1 MFNRVKYS
9 SLNELIYDEIKSKI
23 LTNELKPNEKLDID
37 YLSTSLGVSR
47 TPVTNALKSLQ
58 KDGYV
63 VINPRS
69 GSYVRELT
77 KEELEYIFDFREVL
91 EAQVIRKAITKLDK
105 KKLKEFGEKFRLIL
119 SVSSVEGDEQVLD
132 VVEKFFEI
140 EIKFHEHLI
149 DACPSII
156 GAEIMNLV
164 DLTKRIRK
172 LHIIYKLHKAG
183 WECFKEE
190 IEIHVRLI
198 ETLINE
204 ELEDS
209 IRWISTDIHHT
220 KDEIMDCFDIIN
232 QS

>member
-47 TPVTNALKSLQ
+47 TPVTNALKSLK

-63 VINPRS
+63 VIQSPN

-119 SVSSVEGDEQVLD
+119 SVSSG
-132 VVEKFFEI
+132 
-140 EIKFHEHLI
+140 
-149 DACPSII
+149 
-156 GAEIMNLV
+156 GGG
-164 DLTKRIRK
+164 R
-172 LHIIYKLHKAG
+172 AG
-183 WECFKEE
+183 TGCRGEVF
-190 IEIHVRLI
+190 
-198 ETLINE
+198 
-204 ELEDS
+204 
-209 IRWISTDIHHT
+209 
-220 KDEIMDCFDIIN
+220 
-232 QS
+232 

>member
-91 EAQVIRKAITKLDK
+91 EAQVIRKAITKLD
-105 KKLKEFGEKFRLIL
+105 IL
-119 SVSSVEGDEQVLD
+119 SVSSVEGEEQVLD

-140 EIKFHEHLI
+140 EINFHEHLI

-204 ELEDS
+204 ELEES

-220 KDEIMDCFDIIN
+220 KEEIMDCFDIIN
-232 QS
+232 QW

>member
-1 MFNRVKYS
+1 M
-9 SLNELIYDEIKSKI
+9 
-23 LTNELKPNEKLDID
+23 
-37 YLSTSLGVSR
+37 
-47 TPVTNALKSLQ
+47 
-58 KDGYV
+58 
-63 VINPRS
+63 
-69 GSYVRELT
+69 
-77 KEELEYIFDFREVL
+77 
-91 EAQVIRKAITKLDK
+91 
-105 KKLKEFGEKFRLIL
+105 
-119 SVSSVEGDEQVLD
+119 EGDEQVLD

-204 ELEDS
+204 ELEES

-220 KDEIMDCFDIIN
+220 KEEIMDCFDIIN
-232 QS
+232 QW

>member
-91 EAQVIRKAITKLDK
+91 EAQVIQ
-105 KKLKEFGEKFRLIL
+105 E
-119 SVSSVEGDEQVLD
+119 S
-132 VVEKFFEI
+132 
-140 EIKFHEHLI
+140 H
-149 DACPSII
+149 
-156 GAEIMNLV
+156 
-164 DLTKRIRK
+164 
-172 LHIIYKLHKAG
+172 YKAG
-183 WECFKEE
+183 
-190 IEIHVRLI
+190 
-198 ETLINE
+198 
-204 ELEDS
+204 
-209 IRWISTDIHHT
+209 
-220 KDEIMDCFDIIN
+220 
-232 QS
+232 